1 MNIYLLPDGEI
12 ISHEVSKRLNQN
24 IKVMMKF
31 STMKNQGWK
40 GYGNVMRFKKELI
53 LYSEGDLGNDVSMK
67 TARLIKLGFF
77 SFS

>member
-1 MNIYLLPDGEI
+1 
-12 ISHEVSKRLNQN
+12 
-24 IKVMMKF
+24 MKF

-53 LYSEGDLGNDVSMK
+53 LYSEGDLENDVSMK
-67 TARLIKLGFF
+67 TARLIKLVFF

>member
-1 MNIYLLPDGEI
+1 MNIYLLLDGEI

-24 IKVMMKF
+24 IKVMRKF

-40 GYGNVMRFKKELI
+40 GYSNVMRFKKELI

-67 TARLIKLGFF
+67 TARLIKLVFF